1 MAGVKIDLIIRGIC
15 NLRPGIPG
23 ISDNIT
29 VRSLIGRFLEHT
41 RIYYFENGGDPKV
54 YCASADWMERN
65 LFQRVETCFPIETKK
80 IRKRIIDDI
89 QTYLQDNTNS
99 WLLNKDGAYERVLA
113 DEEEAPFSA
122 QRTLLEALAEQT

>member
-1 MAGVKIDLIIRGIC
+1 
-15 NLRPGIPG
+15 
-23 ISDNIT
+23 
-29 VRSLIGRFLEHT
+29 
-41 RIYYFENGGDPKV
+41 
-54 YCASADWMERN
+54 MERN